1 MSAVEITQIALYS
14 KGGRTAVHGGSPTLP
29 MGSVKIM
36 KKQSVT
42 MLAKWIVYACTMFV
56 SLSCL
61 LFFSSGSFSF
71 WGAWF
76 VIGAVIVP
84 MLVLGIY
91 LFCKN
96 PALLAERM
104 NHREQQ
110 REQQNIINT
119 GGIVIAAGLVAAGID
134 FRFGIL
140 QGKQWVCV
148 VGALLIFA
156 SYVIYYLTF
165 QENKSLYR
173 TIKVSEEQELIS
185 TGIYGIIRHPMYLA
199 SSLFYAGLIAVLNS
213 GIAAITIL
221 AMFPL
226 LYQRVKHEE
235 AFLSQNLPGYT
246 EYMQKVQYRII
257 PYVW

>member
-1 MSAVEITQIALYS
+1 
-14 KGGRTAVHGGSPTLP
+14 
-29 MGSVKIM
+29 
-36 KKQSVT
+36 
-42 MLAKWIVYACTMFV
+42 
-56 SLSCL
+56 
-61 LFFSSGSFSF
+61 
-71 WGAWF
+71 
-76 VIGAVIVP
+76 
-84 MLVLGIY
+84 
-91 LFCKN
+91 
-96 PALLAERM
+96 
-104 NHREQQ
+104 
-110 REQQNIINT
+110 
-119 GGIVIAAGLVAAGID
+119 VIAAGLVAAGID

-140 QGKQWVCV
+140 QGNQWVCM

-165 QENKSLYR
+165 RQNRSLFR
-173 TIKVSEEQELIS
+173 TVKVSENQQLIS

-199 SSLFYAGLIAVLNS
+199 SSLFYTGLIAVLNS

>member
-1 MSAVEITQIALYS
+1 MNDIHLYIDAFPNGVMTLETEKALKKMLSLFQGSSLRITWLY
-14 KGGRTAVHGGSPTLP
+14 
-29 MGSVKIM
+29 
-36 KKQSVT
+36 QSQR
-42 MLAKWIVYACTMFV
+42 
-56 SLSCL
+56 LSFITIL
-61 LFFSSGSFSF
+61 RL
-71 WGAWF
+71 
-76 VIGAVIVP
+76 I
-84 MLVLGIY
+84 
-91 LFCKN
+91 
-96 PALLAERM
+96 LAER
-104 NHREQQ
+104 RLCKG
-110 REQQNIINT
+110 RGITINNT
-119 GGIVIAAGLVAAGID
+119 I
-134 FRFGIL
+134 R
-140 QGKQWVCV
+140 
-148 VGALLIFA
+148 

-165 QENKSLYR
+165 RENKSLYR

-235 AFLSQNLPGYT
+235 AFLSQNLLGYT

>member
-1 MSAVEITQIALYS
+1 M
-14 KGGRTAVHGGSPTLP
+14 R
-29 MGSVKIM
+29 
-36 KKQSVT
+36 KQSVT
-42 MLAKWIVYACTMFV
+42 LLSKWVVYVCTMFV
-56 SLSCL
+56 LLSGL
-61 LFFSSGSFSF
+61 LFLSGGSFAF

-76 VIGAVIVP
+76 AIGAVIVP
-84 MLVLGIY
+84 MLVLGVY

-96 PALLAERM
+96 PKLLAERM

-110 REQQNIINT
+110 REQQNITNT
-119 GGIVIAAGLVAAGID
+119 GGIVIAVGLVAAGID

-140 QGKQWVCV
+140 QGKQWVCI

-165 QENKSLYR
+165 RQNKSLFR
-173 TIKVSEEQELIS
+173 TVKVSENQQLIS

-199 SSLFYAGLIAVLNS
+199 SSLLYAGLVAVLNS
-213 GIAAITIL
+213 GIAAFTFL

>member
-1 MSAVEITQIALYS
+1 M
-14 KGGRTAVHGGSPTLP
+14 R
-29 MGSVKIM
+29 
-36 KKQSVT
+36 KQSVT
-42 MLAKWIVYACTMFV
+42 LLSKWVVYVCTMFV
-56 SLSCL
+56 LLSGL
-61 LFFSSGSFSF
+61 LFLSGGSFAF

-76 VIGAVIVP
+76 AIGAVIVP
-84 MLVLGIY
+84 MLVLGVY

-96 PALLAERM
+96 PKLLAERM

-110 REQQNIINT
+110 REQQNITNT

-140 QGKQWVCV
+140 QGKQWVCI

-165 QENKSLYR
+165 RQNKSLFR
-173 TIKVSEEQELIS
+173 TVKVSENQQLIS

-199 SSLFYAGLIAVLNS
+199 SSLLYAGLVAVLNS
-213 GIAAITIL
+213 GIAAFTFL

>member
-1 MSAVEITQIALYS
+1 
-14 KGGRTAVHGGSPTLP
+14 
-29 MGSVKIM
+29 M

-42 MLAKWIVYACTMFV
+42 VLAKWIVYVCTMFV

-61 LFFSSGSFSF
+61 LFLSGGSFSF

-96 PALLAERM
+96 PKLLAERM

-140 QGKQWVCV
+140 QGNQWVCI

-156 SYVIYYLTF
+156 SYVIYYF
-165 QENKSLYR
+165 
-173 TIKVSEEQELIS
+173 LI
-185 TGIYGIIRHPMYLA
+185 
-199 SSLFYAGLIAVLNS
+199 IAN
-213 GIAAITIL
+213 
-221 AMFPL
+221 F
-226 LYQRVKHEE
+226 
-235 AFLSQNLPGYT
+235 N
-246 EYMQKVQYRII
+246 
-257 PYVW
+257 

>member
-1 MSAVEITQIALYS
+1 
-14 KGGRTAVHGGSPTLP
+14 
-29 MGSVKIM
+29 M

-42 MLAKWIVYACTMFV
+42 VLAKWIIYVCTMFV

-61 LFFSSGSFSF
+61 LFLSGGSFSF

-96 PALLAERM
+96 PELLAERM

-140 QGKQWVCV
+140 QGNQWVCM

-165 QENKSLYR
+165 RQNRSLFR
-173 TIKVSEEQELIS
+173 TVKVSENQQLIS

-226 LYQRVKHEE
+226 LYRRVKHEE

>member
-1 MSAVEITQIALYS
+1 M
-14 KGGRTAVHGGSPTLP
+14 R
-29 MGSVKIM
+29 
-36 KKQSVT
+36 KQSVT
-42 MLAKWIVYACTMFV
+42 LLSKWVVYVCTMFV
-56 SLSCL
+56 LLSGL
-61 LFFSSGSFSF
+61 LFLSGGSFAF

-76 VIGAVIVP
+76 AIGAVIVP
-84 MLVLGIY
+84 MLVLGVY

-96 PALLAERM
+96 PKLLAERM

-110 REQQNIINT
+110 REQQNITNT

-140 QGKQWVCV
+140 QGKQWVCI

-165 QENKSLYR
+165 RQNKSLFR
-173 TIKVSEEQELIS
+173 TVKVSENQQLIS

-199 SSLFYAGLIAVLNS
+199 SSLLYAGLIAVLNS

>member
-1 MSAVEITQIALYS
+1 M
-14 KGGRTAVHGGSPTLP
+14 R
-29 MGSVKIM
+29 
-36 KKQSVT
+36 KQSVT
-42 MLAKWIVYACTMFV
+42 LLSKCVVYVCTMFV
-56 SLSCL
+56 LLSGL
-61 LFFSSGSFSF
+61 LFLSGGSFAF

-76 VIGAVIVP
+76 AIGAVIVP
-84 MLVLGIY
+84 MLVLGVY

-96 PALLAERM
+96 PKLLAERM

-110 REQQNIINT
+110 REQQNITNT

-140 QGKQWVCV
+140 QGKQWVCI

-165 QENKSLYR
+165 RQNKSLFR
-173 TIKVSEEQELIS
+173 TVKVSENQQLIS

-199 SSLFYAGLIAVLNS
+199 SSLLYAGLVAVLNS
-213 GIAAITIL
+213 GIAAFTFL

>member
-1 MSAVEITQIALYS
+1 M
-14 KGGRTAVHGGSPTLP
+14 R
-29 MGSVKIM
+29 
-36 KKQSVT
+36 KQSVT
-42 MLAKWIVYACTMFV
+42 LLSKWVVYVCTMFV
-56 SLSCL
+56 LLSGL
-61 LFFSSGSFSF
+61 LFLSGGSLAF

-76 VIGAVIVP
+76 AIGAVIVP
-84 MLVLGIY
+84 MLVLGAY

-96 PALLAERM
+96 PKLLAERM

-110 REQQNIINT
+110 REQQNITNT

-140 QGKQWVCV
+140 QGKQWVCI

-165 QENKSLYR
+165 RQNKSLFR
-173 TIKVSEEQELIS
+173 TVKVSENQQLIS

-199 SSLFYAGLIAVLNS
+199 SSLLYSGLVAVLNS
-213 GIAAITIL
+213 GIAAFTFL

>member
-1 MSAVEITQIALYS
+1 
-14 KGGRTAVHGGSPTLP
+14 
-29 MGSVKIM
+29 M

-42 MLAKWIVYACTMFV
+42 MLAKWIVYVCTMFV
-56 SLSCL
+56 SLSSL
-61 LFFSSGSFSF
+61 LFLSGGSFSF

-84 MLVLGIY
+84 MLILGIY
-91 LFCKN
+91 LFYKN
-96 PALLAERM
+96 PELLAERM

-119 GGIVIAAGLVAAGID
+119 SGIVIAAGLVAAGID

-140 QGKQWVCV
+140 QGKPWVRI
-148 VGALLIFA
+148 VGSLLIFA

-165 QENKSLYR
+165 RQNRSLFR
-173 TIKVSEEQELIS
+173 TVKVSENQQLIS

-199 SSLFYAGLIAVLNS
+199 SSLLYAGLVAVLNS

-235 AFLSQNLPGYT
+235 AFLSQNLPGYI
-246 EYMQKVQYRII
+246 EYMQKVQYRIV